1 MATPTD
7 ATHIYNN
14 RRYLYTT
21 TRTWCDSILHFTS
34 LPRLLILSS
43 KYKRDSKDV
52 THLPDFG
59 LYDDSKNK
67 TK

>member
-21 TRTWCDSILHFTS
+21 TRTWCDSILHF
-34 LPRLLILSS
+34 LRLCRVCLFSRQNTKEIL
-43 KYKRDSKDV
+43 RPW
-52 THLPDFG
+52 HIC
-59 LYDDSKNK
+59 
-67 TK
+67 